1 MNSKNSI
8 IKNDIN
14 SQNDNEVI
22 NNFSNINNIKEN
34 KKRQRKKINNY
45 DNNTESTNNTT
56 ETRGVGN
63 NDIPNLLDQHNYN
76 IKMKDLKHKNYLSN
90 KNNNTNISFMQDKDI
105 IVELKKE
112 KENINE
118 EDIDNVDDFDLENT
132 KEEDEIFK
140 KKYEKV
146 IKLMMENTDV
156 LEIIRNFNVFD
167 ESKIKCF
174 EDILNLNKKRNRS
187 TNNKTIG
194 KKSNKKNRRRK

>member
-63 NDIPNLLDQHNYN
+63 NDIPNLLDQHNNN